1 LHETVDVIDA
11 LIEGLLTDGVTDE
24 EVEVGRGYLVGSML
38 LGLEDTA
45 SRMARIGGSEISRNE
60 VVPLE
65 EHVERI
71 RAIEPADVN
80 RVVRRVLGGPRATV
94 LVGPFDG
101 DESPV

>member
-1 LHETVDVIDA
+1 MVQRDKTIQQSRLPLRSLIAEASAGILQRPARSA
-11 LIEGLLTDGVTDE
+11 LTCLGT
-24 EVEVGRGYLVGSML
+24 L
-38 LGLEDTA
+38 LG
-45 SRMARIGGSEISRNE
+45 EISRNE